1 MAKGPILPETPVL
14 LLVLV
19 VLEKR
24 SCPASGMNKGRPFP
38 KTSLEFYPDLSA
50 IVQDDEGG
58 GDSVTQPGVLT
69 PRNSRKKGR
78 PERAEDVLGQRW
90 PWPTFHPHIARI
102 RSFCRPYRADH
113 VLGGDP
119 GLKMT

>member
-1 MAKGPILPETPVL
+1 MMAKGPILPETPVL

-58 GDSVTQPGVLT
+58 GDSVTQPGVSMKPNLSR
-69 PRNSRKKGR
+69 PRCKKSIFLK
-78 PERAEDVLGQRW
+78 VLPVW
-90 PWPTFHPHIARI
+90 TAI
-102 RSFCRPYRADH
+102 RRQDTYDWLFG
-113 VLGGDP
+113 V
-119 GLKMT
+119 